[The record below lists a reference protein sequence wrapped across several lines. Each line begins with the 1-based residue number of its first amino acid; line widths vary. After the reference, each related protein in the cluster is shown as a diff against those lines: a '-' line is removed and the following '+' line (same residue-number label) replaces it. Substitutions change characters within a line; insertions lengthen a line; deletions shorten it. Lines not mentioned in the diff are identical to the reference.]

1 MGADLQCIRNEVYHC
16 DEMALFFA
24 YTDGYRKNTID

>member
-16 DEMALFFA
+16 DGMASSLH
-24 YTDGYRKNTID
+24 TQMGTGKTL